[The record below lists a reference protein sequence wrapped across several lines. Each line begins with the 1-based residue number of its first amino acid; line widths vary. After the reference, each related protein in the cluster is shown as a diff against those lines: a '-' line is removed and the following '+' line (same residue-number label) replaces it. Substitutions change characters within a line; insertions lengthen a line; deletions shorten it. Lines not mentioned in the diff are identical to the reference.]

1 MSKNKKEA
9 ADYLGIS
16 TRALEYHVTQGHI
29 STRKERGATG
39 DVAMFDENELR
50 RLKAQIDERR
60 APRPAIIR
68 ESDESPEAQP
78 RSLARL
84 SDAAPLTLLHQ
95 LAVTLGEARKNPSVP
110 LSDKLLLS
118 IPEAAIVSG
127 IPADKLRVAV
137 KSRKLKAIK
146 SVGRGLGKVKRSD
159 LEAYVKK
166 L

>member
-29 STRKERGATG
+29 STRKEKGATG
-39 DVAMFDENELR
+39 DVAMFDESELR
-50 RLKAQIDERR
+50 RLKVKIDERR
-60 APRPAIIR
+60 APRPAITK
-68 ESDESPEAQP
+68 EDDESPEAQP

-84 SDAAPLTLLHQ
+84 SDVAPLAFLQQ
-95 LAVTLGEARKNPSVP
+95 LAVTLGEARNNPSVP

-118 IPEAAIVSG
+118 IPEAAILSG
-127 IPADKLRVAV
+127 ISADKLRAAV
-137 KSRKLKAIK
+137 NWGKLKTVK
-146 SVGRGLGKVKRSD
+146 NVGRGLGKVKRSD
-159 LEAYVKK
+159 LDLYVKK